1 MKHLPLVPTQGS
13 FRPLQ
18 DMMKPGLSAVFCGL
32 NPGLRAAVTG
42 YHFAGNGNRFWRAI
56 YLAGFTDHELR
67 PADCHRLLSY
77 GFGLATAVS
86 RPTAS
91 AGELSYEE
99 YVSASLRL
107 TEKLERF
114 RPTYIAFLG
123 KAAYAAMINQRVVN
137 WGPQKLP
144 MGGSKVWVLPNPS
157 GRNRGFSLANLV
169 DAYREFRRTV
179 ENRLGDE
186 EFPTVFGE
194 QRRLELNRR

>member
-1 MKHLPLVPTQGS
+1 MKHLQVVPTQGPS
-13 FRPLQ
+13 RPLQ

-32 NPGLRAAVTG
+32 NPGLRAAMTG

-67 PADCHRLLSY
+67 PADCHRLLSH

-91 AGELSYEE
+91 ASELSYEE
-99 YVSASLRL
+99 YASASLRL
-107 TEKLERF
+107 TVELERF

-137 WGPQKLP
+137 WGPQRQP
-144 MGGSKVWVLPNPS
+144 MGKSKVWVLPNPS

-169 DAYREFRRTV
+169 DAYSEFRRAV
-179 ENRLGDE
+179 ESQLGDE
-186 EFPTVFGE
+186 DFPTVFGE
-194 QRRLELNRR
+194 QRQLEVSGR